1 MNTSISPNDTTST
14 AGCGSQSC
22 ACAST
27 SVAPPTVASING
39 IALHAPGEMLDE
51 QTLRERAITELLR
64 QEAVTLGLLPRFRS
78 LVYTEPDDAQ
88 RGVIEAMVD
97 QAVTT
102 PAPTE
107 EESRRH
113 YEAQKNRFIVGQ
125 ALHVR
130 HILFAVTPGVN
141 VHALSQHAEK
151 ALLELSRKGV
161 AEGRFA
167 ELAAELSNCPSNAE
181 GGDLGWLTPEDCAP
195 ELAKELFFQTDSS
208 GSTERPAEAAPGSAN
223 GPTGAWGGP
232 ARSGVHRRLMHSRYG
247 LHIIE
252 VLDRKKGTLQP
263 FEAVREQIVGRL
275 ELQSRSTAMRQ
286 YLQLLV
292 GQAEVEGVAM
302 EGADTPLVQ

>member
-1 MNTSISPNDTTST
+1 MNTSTSPNGTTGAT
-14 AGCGSQSC
+14 GCGSQSC
-22 ACAST
+22 ACAS
-27 SVAPPTVASING
+27 VAPPAVASING
-39 IALHAPGEMLDE
+39 IALHAPGETMDE
-51 QTLRERAITELLR
+51 QALRERAITELLR
-64 QEAVTLGLLPRFRS
+64 QEAVALGLLPRFRG
-78 LVYTEPDDAQ
+78 LTYTEPDEAQ

-151 ALLELSRKGV
+151 ALLELSRKTAV
-161 AEGRFA
+161 EGRFA
-167 ELAAELSNCPSNAE
+167 QLATELSNCPSSAD

-195 ELAKELFFQTDSS
+195 ELANELFFQTDS
-208 GSTERPAEAAPGSAN
+208 R
-223 GPTGAWGGP
+223 WGM
-232 ARSGVHRRLMHSRYG
+232 GVHPRLVHTRFG

-252 VLDRKKGTLQP
+252 VLGRKKGTLQTY
-263 FEAVREQIVGRL
+263 EAVRDQIVGRL
-275 ELQSRSTAMRQ
+275 ELQSRSTALRQ

-292 GQAEVEGVAM
+292 GQAEVEGVEM